1 MNKPETSIERHR
13 AKREAVYEAAATV
26 FAQYGFRRTTMN
38 DIAQAAGIS
47 RPALYLMFANK
58 ENLFQGLAAFRLD
71 QAIEQALDVL
81 AGGGDTNE
89 RVIEALLVF
98 ERIFYEPIADSPHGA
113 ELMDISQSLA
123 SELMMKDIV
132 RLHAALAKT
141 LSDAEQAGEV
151 NFDQLLHAQ
160 LPAAPAQHAQGFEA
174 EVAVV
179 LRCGQRQS
187 SPVEVV
193 AGCAASP
200 HLQQHRVGP
209 LPDQCPQR

>member
-1 MNKPETSIERHR
+1 MNKPETNIERHR
-13 AKREAVYEAAATV
+13 AKREAIYEAAATV

-47 RPALYLMFANK
+47 RPALYLMFDNK

-71 QAIEQALDVL
+71 QAIEQALGVL

-89 RVIEALLVF
+89 RIIAALLVF

-151 NFDQLLHAQ
+151 NFENSPLKPKAFVELLFTGLNGVKKKASNTAEFRKMVKQL
-160 LPAAPAQHAQGFEA
+160 A
-174 EVAVV
+174 EVF
-179 LRCGQRQS
+179 LQS
-187 SPVEVV
+187 VS
-193 AGCAASP
+193 
-200 HLQQHRVGP
+200 R
-209 LPDQCPQR
+209 

>member
-1 MNKPETSIERHR
+1 MNKPETNIERHR

-47 RPALYLMFANK
+47 RPALYLMFDNK

-71 QAIEQALDVL
+71 QAIEQALGVL
-81 AGGGDTNE
+81 AGGVDTNQ
-89 RVIEALLVF
+89 RIIEALLVF

-123 SELMMKDIV
+123 SESMMKDIV
-132 RLHAALAKT
+132 RLHSALAKT

-151 NFDQLLHAQ
+151 NFENSPLKPKAFVELLFTGLNGVKKKASNTAEFRKMVKQLT
-160 LPAAPAQHAQGFEA
+160 
-174 EVAVV
+174 EVF
-179 LRCGQRQS
+179 LQS
-187 SPVEVV
+187 V
-193 AGCAASP
+193 A
-200 HLQQHRVGP
+200 R
-209 LPDQCPQR
+209 

>member
-1 MNKPETSIERHR
+1 MNKPETNIERHR
-13 AKREAVYEAAATV
+13 AKREAIYEAAATV

-71 QAIEQALDVL
+71 QAIEQALGVL

-89 RVIEALLVF
+89 RIIAALLVF

-151 NFDQLLHAQ
+151 NFENSPLKPKAFVELLFTGLNGVKKKASNTAEFRKMVKQL
-160 LPAAPAQHAQGFEA
+160 A
-174 EVAVV
+174 EVF
-179 LRCGQRQS
+179 LQS
-187 SPVEVV
+187 VSK
-193 AGCAASP
+193 
-200 HLQQHRVGP
+200 
-209 LPDQCPQR
+209 

>member
-1 MNKPETSIERHR
+1 MNKPETNIDRNR
-13 AKREAVYEAAATV
+13 AKREAVYEAAANV

-47 RPALYLMFANK
+47 RPALYLMFENK

-81 AGGGDTNE
+81 AGSGDTSE
-89 RVIEALLVF
+89 RFIEALLVF

-151 NFDQLLHAQ
+151 SFDDSPLKARSFVELLFTGLNGIKKKASNT
-160 LPAAPAQHAQGFEA
+160 A
-174 EVAVV
+174 EFRKMV
-179 LRCGQRQS
+179 RQIT
-187 SPVEVV
+187 EIF
-193 AGCAASP
+193 
-200 HLQQHRVGP
+200 LQSISK
-209 LPDQCPQR
+209 

>member
-1 MNKPETSIERHR
+1 MNKPETNIERHR
-13 AKREAVYEAAATV
+13 AKREAIYEAAATV

-71 QAIEQALDVL
+71 QAIEQALGVL
-81 AGGGDTNE
+81 AGDGDTNE
-89 RVIEALLVF
+89 RIIAALLVF

-123 SELMMKDIV
+123 SKLMMKDIV

-151 NFDQLLHAQ
+151 NFENSPLKPKAFVELLFTGLNGVKKKASNTAEFRKMVKQL
-160 LPAAPAQHAQGFEA
+160 A
-174 EVAVV
+174 EVF
-179 LRCGQRQS
+179 LQS
-187 SPVEVV
+187 VSK
-193 AGCAASP
+193 
-200 HLQQHRVGP
+200 
-209 LPDQCPQR
+209 

>member
-1 MNKPETSIERHR
+1 MNKPETNIERHR

-26 FAQYGFRRTTMN
+26 FAQYGFRPTTMN

-47 RPALYLMFANK
+47 RPALYLMFDNK

-71 QAIEQALDVL
+71 QAIEQALGAL

-89 RVIEALLVF
+89 RIIAALLVF

-151 NFDQLLHAQ
+151 NLENSPLKPKAFVELLFTGLNGVKRKASNTAEFRKMVKQL
-160 LPAAPAQHAQGFEA
+160 A
-174 EVAVV
+174 EVF
-179 LRCGQRQS
+179 LQS
-187 SPVEVV
+187 ISK
-193 AGCAASP
+193 
-200 HLQQHRVGP
+200 
-209 LPDQCPQR
+209 

>member
-71 QAIEQALDVL
+71 HAIEQALDVL

-151 NFDQLLHAQ
+151 NFGNSPLKPKAFVELLFTGVNGVKKKANNTEEFRKMVKQL
-160 LPAAPAQHAQGFEA
+160 A
-174 EVAVV
+174 EVF
-179 LRCGQRQS
+179 LQS
-187 SPVEVV
+187 VTK
-193 AGCAASP
+193 
-200 HLQQHRVGP
+200 
-209 LPDQCPQR
+209 

>member
-1 MNKPETSIERHR
+1 MNKPETNIERHR
-13 AKREAVYEAAATV
+13 AKREAIYEAAATV

-47 RPALYLMFANK
+47 RPALYLMFDNK

-71 QAIEQALDVL
+71 QAIEQALGVL
-81 AGGGDTNE
+81 AGDGDTNE
-89 RVIEALLVF
+89 RIIAALLVF

-151 NFDQLLHAQ
+151 NFENSPLKPKAFVELLFTGLNGVKKKASNTAEFRKMVKQL
-160 LPAAPAQHAQGFEA
+160 A
-174 EVAVV
+174 EVF
-179 LRCGQRQS
+179 LQS
-187 SPVEVV
+187 VSK
-193 AGCAASP
+193 
-200 HLQQHRVGP
+200 
-209 LPDQCPQR
+209 

>member
-1 MNKPETSIERHR
+1 MNKPETNIERHR
-13 AKREAVYEAAATV
+13 AKREAIYEAAATV

-47 RPALYLMFANK
+47 RPALYLMFDNK

-71 QAIEQALDVL
+71 QAIEQALGVL

-89 RVIEALLVF
+89 RIIAALLVF

-151 NFDQLLHAQ
+151 NFENSPLKPKAFVELLFTGLNGVKKKASNTAEFRKMVKQL
-160 LPAAPAQHAQGFEA
+160 A
-174 EVAVV
+174 EVF
-179 LRCGQRQS
+179 LQS
-187 SPVEVV
+187 ISK
-193 AGCAASP
+193 
-200 HLQQHRVGP
+200 
-209 LPDQCPQR
+209 

>member
-1 MNKPETSIERHR
+1 MNKPETNIERHR
-13 AKREAVYEAAATV
+13 AKREAIYEAAATV

-71 QAIEQALDVL
+71 QAIEQALGVL
-81 AGGGDTNE
+81 AGDGDTNE
-89 RVIEALLVF
+89 RIIAALLVF

-151 NFDQLLHAQ
+151 NFENSPLKPKAFVELLFTGLNGVKKKASNTAEFRKMVKQL
-160 LPAAPAQHAQGFEA
+160 A
-174 EVAVV
+174 EVF
-179 LRCGQRQS
+179 LQS
-187 SPVEVV
+187 VSK
-193 AGCAASP
+193 
-200 HLQQHRVGP
+200 
-209 LPDQCPQR
+209 

>member
-1 MNKPETSIERHR
+1 MNKPETNIERHR
-13 AKREAVYEAAATV
+13 AKREAIYEAAATV

-47 RPALYLMFANK
+47 RPALYLMFDNK

-71 QAIEQALDVL
+71 QAIEQALGAL

-89 RVIEALLVF
+89 RIIAALLVF

-151 NFDQLLHAQ
+151 NFENSPLKPKAFVELLFTGLNGVKKKASNTAEFRKMVKQL
-160 LPAAPAQHAQGFEA
+160 A
-174 EVAVV
+174 EVF
-179 LRCGQRQS
+179 LQS
-187 SPVEVV
+187 VSK
-193 AGCAASP
+193 
-200 HLQQHRVGP
+200 
-209 LPDQCPQR
+209 

>member
-1 MNKPETSIERHR
+1 MNKPETNIERHR
-13 AKREAVYEAAATV
+13 AKREAIYEAAATV

-47 RPALYLMFANK
+47 RPALYLMFDNK

-71 QAIEQALDVL
+71 QAIEQALGVL

-89 RVIEALLVF
+89 RIIAALLVF

-151 NFDQLLHAQ
+151 NFENSPLKPKAFVELLFTGLNGVKKKASNTAEFRKMVKQL
-160 LPAAPAQHAQGFEA
+160 A
-174 EVAVV
+174 EVF
-179 LRCGQRQS
+179 LQS
-187 SPVEVV
+187 VSK
-193 AGCAASP
+193 
-200 HLQQHRVGP
+200 
-209 LPDQCPQR
+209 

>member
-1 MNKPETSIERHR
+1 MNKPETIIERHR
-13 AKREAVYEAAATV
+13 AKREAIYEAAATV

-47 RPALYLMFANK
+47 RPALYLMFDNK

-71 QAIEQALDVL
+71 QAIEQALGVL
-81 AGGGDTNE
+81 AGDGDTNE
-89 RVIEALLVF
+89 RIIAALLVF

-151 NFDQLLHAQ
+151 NFENSPLKPKAFVELLFTGLNGVKKKASNTAEFRKMVKQL
-160 LPAAPAQHAQGFEA
+160 A
-174 EVAVV
+174 EVF
-179 LRCGQRQS
+179 LQS
-187 SPVEVV
+187 VSK
-193 AGCAASP
+193 
-200 HLQQHRVGP
+200 
-209 LPDQCPQR
+209 

>member
-1 MNKPETSIERHR
+1 MNKPETNIERHR
-13 AKREAVYEAAATV
+13 AKREAIYEAAATV

-47 RPALYLMFANK
+47 RPALYLMFDNK

-71 QAIEQALDVL
+71 QAIEQALGVL

-89 RVIEALLVF
+89 RIIAALLVF

-123 SELMMKDIV
+123 SESMMKDIV

-151 NFDQLLHAQ
+151 NFENSPLKPKAFVELLFTGLNGVKKKASNTAEFRKMVKQLT
-160 LPAAPAQHAQGFEA
+160 
-174 EVAVV
+174 EVF
-179 LRCGQRQS
+179 LQS
-187 SPVEVV
+187 V
-193 AGCAASP
+193 A
-200 HLQQHRVGP
+200 R
-209 LPDQCPQR
+209 

>member
-1 MNKPETSIERHR
+1 MNKPETNIERHR
-13 AKREAVYEAAATV
+13 AKREAIYEAAATV

-47 RPALYLMFANK
+47 RPALYLMFDNK

-71 QAIEQALDVL
+71 QAIEQALGAL

-89 RVIEALLVF
+89 RIIAALLVF

-151 NFDQLLHAQ
+151 NLENSPLKPKAFVELLFTGLNGVKKKASNTAEFRKMVKQL
-160 LPAAPAQHAQGFEA
+160 A
-174 EVAVV
+174 EVF
-179 LRCGQRQS
+179 LQS
-187 SPVEVV
+187 VSK
-193 AGCAASP
+193 
-200 HLQQHRVGP
+200 
-209 LPDQCPQR
+209 

>member
-1 MNKPETSIERHR
+1 MNPPETNIERHR
-13 AKREAVYEAAATV
+13 AKREAVYEATATV

-47 RPALYLMFANK
+47 RPALYLMFDNK

-71 QAIEQALDVL
+71 QAIEQALGVL

-89 RVIEALLVF
+89 RIIAALLVF

-123 SELMMKDIV
+123 SESMMKDIV
-132 RLHAALAKT
+132 RLHSALAKT

-151 NFDQLLHAQ
+151 NFENSPLKPKAFVELLFTGLNGVKKKASNTAEFRKMVKQLT
-160 LPAAPAQHAQGFEA
+160 
-174 EVAVV
+174 EVF
-179 LRCGQRQS
+179 LQS
-187 SPVEVV
+187 V
-193 AGCAASP
+193 A
-200 HLQQHRVGP
+200 R
-209 LPDQCPQR
+209 

>member
-1 MNKPETSIERHR
+1 MNKPETNIERHR
-13 AKREAVYEAAATV
+13 AKREAIYEAAATV

-47 RPALYLMFANK
+47 RPALYLMFDNK

-71 QAIEQALDVL
+71 QAIEQALGVL

-89 RVIEALLVF
+89 RIIAALLVF

-151 NFDQLLHAQ
+151 NLENSPLKPKAFVELLFTGLNGVKRKASNTAEFRKMVKQL
-160 LPAAPAQHAQGFEA
+160 A
-174 EVAVV
+174 EVF
-179 LRCGQRQS
+179 LQS
-187 SPVEVV
+187 ISK
-193 AGCAASP
+193 
-200 HLQQHRVGP
+200 
-209 LPDQCPQR
+209 

>member
-1 MNKPETSIERHR
+1 MNKPETNIERHR
-13 AKREAVYEAAATV
+13 AKREAIYEAAATV

-47 RPALYLMFANK
+47 RPALYLMFDNK

-71 QAIEQALDVL
+71 QAIEQALGAL

-89 RVIEALLVF
+89 RIIAALLVF

-151 NFDQLLHAQ
+151 NLENSPLKPKAFVELLFTGLNGVKRKASNTAEFRKMVKQL
-160 LPAAPAQHAQGFEA
+160 A
-174 EVAVV
+174 EVF
-179 LRCGQRQS
+179 LQS
-187 SPVEVV
+187 ISK
-193 AGCAASP
+193 
-200 HLQQHRVGP
+200 
-209 LPDQCPQR
+209 

>member
-1 MNKPETSIERHR
+1 MNKPETNIERHR

-47 RPALYLMFANK
+47 RPALYLMFDNK

-81 AGGGDTNE
+81 AGSGDTSE
-89 RVIEALLVF
+89 RFIEALLEF

-132 RLHAALAKT
+132 RLHAAMAKS
-141 LSDAEQAGEV
+141 LGDAELAGEISFEKSPLKAKSFV
-151 NFDQLLHAQ
+151 ELLFAGLNGVKKKANNTAEFRKMVKQLT
-160 LPAAPAQHAQGFEA
+160 
-174 EVAVV
+174 EVF
-179 LRCGQRQS
+179 LQS
-187 SPVEVV
+187 VS
-193 AGCAASP
+193 
-200 HLQQHRVGP
+200 R
-209 LPDQCPQR
+209 

>member
-1 MNKPETSIERHR
+1 MNKPETNIERHR
-13 AKREAVYEAAATV
+13 AKREAIYEAAATV

-71 QAIEQALDVL
+71 QAIEQALGVL
-81 AGGGDTNE
+81 AGDGDTNE
-89 RVIEALLVF
+89 RIIAALLVF

-123 SELMMKDIV
+123 SELMMKAIV

-151 NFDQLLHAQ
+151 NFENSPLKPKAFVELLFTGLNGVKKKASNTAEFRKMVKQL
-160 LPAAPAQHAQGFEA
+160 A
-174 EVAVV
+174 EVF
-179 LRCGQRQS
+179 LQS
-187 SPVEVV
+187 VSK
-193 AGCAASP
+193 
-200 HLQQHRVGP
+200 
-209 LPDQCPQR
+209 

>member
-151 NFDQLLHAQ
+151 NFRNSPLKPKAFVELLFTGVNGVKKKANNTEEFRKMVKQL
-160 LPAAPAQHAQGFEA
+160 A
-174 EVAVV
+174 EVF
-179 LRCGQRQS
+179 LQS
-187 SPVEVV
+187 VTK
-193 AGCAASP
+193 
-200 HLQQHRVGP
+200 
-209 LPDQCPQR
+209 

>member
-1 MNKPETSIERHR
+1 MNKPETNIERHR
-13 AKREAVYEAAATV
+13 AKREAIYEAAATV

-47 RPALYLMFANK
+47 RPALYLMFDNK

-71 QAIEQALDVL
+71 QAIEQALGVL

-89 RVIEALLVF
+89 RIIAALLVF

-151 NFDQLLHAQ
+151 NLENSPLKPKAFVELLFTGLNGVKRKASNTAEFRKMVKQL
-160 LPAAPAQHAQGFEA
+160 A
-174 EVAVV
+174 EVF
-179 LRCGQRQS
+179 LQS
-187 SPVEVV
+187 VSK
-193 AGCAASP
+193 
-200 HLQQHRVGP
+200 
-209 LPDQCPQR
+209 

>member
-1 MNKPETSIERHR
+1 MNKPETNIERHR
-13 AKREAVYEAAATV
+13 AKREAIYEAAATV

-47 RPALYLMFANK
+47 RPALYLMFDNK

-71 QAIEQALDVL
+71 QAIEQALGVL

-89 RVIEALLVF
+89 RIIAALLVF

-151 NFDQLLHAQ
+151 NFENSPLKPKAFVELLFTGLNGVKRKASNTAEFRKMVKQL
-160 LPAAPAQHAQGFEA
+160 A
-174 EVAVV
+174 EVF
-179 LRCGQRQS
+179 LQS
-187 SPVEVV
+187 VSK
-193 AGCAASP
+193 
-200 HLQQHRVGP
+200 
-209 LPDQCPQR
+209 

>member
-1 MNKPETSIERHR
+1 MNKPETNIERHR
-13 AKREAVYEAAATV
+13 AKREAIYEAAATV

-47 RPALYLMFANK
+47 RPALYLMFDNK

-71 QAIEQALDVL
+71 QAIEQALGAL

-89 RVIEALLVF
+89 RIIAALLVF

-123 SELMMKDIV
+123 SELMVKDIV

-151 NFDQLLHAQ
+151 NLENSPLKPKAFVELLFTGLNGVKRKASNTAEFRKMVKQL
-160 LPAAPAQHAQGFEA
+160 A
-174 EVAVV
+174 EVF
-179 LRCGQRQS
+179 LQS
-187 SPVEVV
+187 ISK
-193 AGCAASP
+193 
-200 HLQQHRVGP
+200 
-209 LPDQCPQR
+209 

>member
-1 MNKPETSIERHR
+1 MNKPETNIERHR

-47 RPALYLMFANK
+47 RPALYLMFDNK
-58 ENLFQGLAAFRLD
+58 ENLFQGLASFRLD
-71 QAIEQALDVL
+71 QAIEQALRVL
-81 AGGGDTNE
+81 AGGVDTNQ
-89 RVIEALLVF
+89 RIIEALLVF

-123 SELMMKDIV
+123 SESMMKDIV

-151 NFDQLLHAQ
+151 NFENSPLKPKAFVELLFTGLNGVKKKASNTAEFRKMVKQLT
-160 LPAAPAQHAQGFEA
+160 
-174 EVAVV
+174 EVF
-179 LRCGQRQS
+179 LQS
-187 SPVEVV
+187 V
-193 AGCAASP
+193 A
-200 HLQQHRVGP
+200 R
-209 LPDQCPQR
+209 

>member
-1 MNKPETSIERHR
+1 MNNPETNIERHR

-47 RPALYLMFANK
+47 RPALYLMFDNK

-71 QAIEQALDVL
+71 QAIEQALGVL
-81 AGGGDTNE
+81 AGSGDTSE
-89 RVIEALLVF
+89 RFIEALLEF

-132 RLHAALAKT
+132 RLHAAMAKT
-141 LSDAEQAGEV
+141 LSDAELAGEISFEKSPLKAKSFV
-151 NFDQLLHAQ
+151 ELLFAGLNGVKKKARNTAEFRKMVKQLT
-160 LPAAPAQHAQGFEA
+160 
-174 EVAVV
+174 EVF
-179 LRCGQRQS
+179 LQS
-187 SPVEVV
+187 VS
-193 AGCAASP
+193 
-200 HLQQHRVGP
+200 R
-209 LPDQCPQR
+209 

>member
-1 MNKPETSIERHR
+1 MNKPETNIERHR
-13 AKREAVYEAAATV
+13 AKREAIYEAAATV

-47 RPALYLMFANK
+47 RPALYLMFDNK

-71 QAIEQALDVL
+71 QAIEQALGAL

-89 RVIEALLVF
+89 RIIAALLVF

-123 SELMMKDIV
+123 SELMVKDIV

-151 NFDQLLHAQ
+151 NLENSPLKPKAFVELLFTGLNGVKKKASNTAEFRKMVKQL
-160 LPAAPAQHAQGFEA
+160 A
-174 EVAVV
+174 EVF
-179 LRCGQRQS
+179 LQS
-187 SPVEVV
+187 VS
-193 AGCAASP
+193 
-200 HLQQHRVGP
+200 R
-209 LPDQCPQR
+209 

>member
-1 MNKPETSIERHR
+1 MNKPETNIERHR

-47 RPALYLMFANK
+47 RPALYLMFDNK

-71 QAIEQALDVL
+71 QAIEQALGAL

-89 RVIEALLVF
+89 RIIAALLVF

-151 NFDQLLHAQ
+151 NLENSPLKPKAFVELLFTGLNGVKRKASNTAEFRKMVKQL
-160 LPAAPAQHAQGFEA
+160 A
-174 EVAVV
+174 EVF
-179 LRCGQRQS
+179 LQS
-187 SPVEVV
+187 ISK
-193 AGCAASP
+193 
-200 HLQQHRVGP
+200 
-209 LPDQCPQR
+209 